1 MLTIHGQSCLVGT
14 DTTEFEANRAH
25 GFYLNTQDPAQC
37 DGTITEFQ
45 YCYYRSNLGLQSS
58 YDFTFAVFR
67 ETSSGTYT
75 SVSNAFTTG
84 RTVINANLPSGT
96 DFACASY
103 SPSTVVDI
111 QAGDVIGACIYD
123 PPDVSGINGCRVQLD
138 VVGRNAGSDQYIM
151 STGNSGCGNS
161 AVPNTV
167 TFLTRMDSSVV
178 HIHADISK

>member
-45 YCYYRSNLGLQSS
+45 YCYYRTNLGFQSS
-58 YDFTFAVFR
+58 YEFTFAVFR

-84 RTVINANLPSGT
+84 RTAFNANLPSGT

-103 SPSTVVDI
+103 SPSAAVDI
-111 QAGDVIGACIYD
+111 QTGDMIGACIYD
-123 PPDVSGINGCRVQLD
+123 PPGGRVQLD
-138 VVGRNAGSDQYIM
+138 VVGRNAGSVQYIM

-167 TFLTRMDSSVV
+167 TSLTRMDSSVV